1 MRSRELL
8 KRLSRRRFFLAAG
21 LSAAAARLLAQRPAG
36 DDVILQAMR
45 DELAR
50 SRQLRV
56 VGGSGDDAPYFVGY
70 TLDDNDAFEVDASF
84 GAVTYRSRNRFR
96 VPNIE
101 VRVGGYDFDNTG
113 HIYSGLYSGS
123 RYDTEPLPLD
133 DDYLALREGFWLATD
148 HAYKAAVESIARKRA
163 ALTNTAANT
172 DKVADF
178 SKAEASQSLDRIS
191 RVSLDEAA
199 WTARTVKLSAIF
211 NGYPEVLASHV
222 EFHLNQ
228 DISYLLNTEGSELR
242 FRDDAA
248 WFFVRAEGQASDG
261 MALRETLAAT
271 ALEVA
276 KLPPESAL
284 QQSVTEVASHIQALV
299 KAPVGESFL
308 GPALFEPQAAAQL
321 LAQLLGDNL
330 HIQRKPVSDPNRPVN
345 VIPSEFEGR
354 MGSRVLPEWMD
365 VTDDPTQAAWQG
377 KALSGY
383 YPFDFEGVK
392 PKAVSLI
399 EKGVLRGL
407 LTTRQPSKNQP
418 TSNGHARFPA
428 GFGTTA
434 AAIGNL
440 LVKAGQTSPMADLKT
455 RLLQMCKE
463 RDKPYGLLIRKL
475 DFPYS
480 GNNAELQALQAVSSQ
495 SGGSVRPVSP
505 PVLIYRVYP
514 DGREELV
521 RGLRFKGLSSRS
533 LRDILA
539 ASAETTV
546 FEFLNTGAPLA
557 RPSGAGYIATSAVV
571 APGLLFDEL
580 EVDLSQDSLEKP
592 ALVPPP
598 SRITGAA

>member
-1 MRSRELL
+1 MARRGFL
-8 KRLSRRRFFLAAG
+8 KRLSRRDFFVAAG
-21 LSAAAARLLAQRPAG
+21 MAAAATGLQAQKAAG
-36 DDVILQAMR
+36 DDPILQAMR

-56 VGGSGDDAPYFVGY
+56 VGGSGDDAPYFISY

-84 GAVTYRSRNRFR
+84 GSVTYRSRNRFR

-101 VRVGGYDFDNTG
+101 VRVGSYDFDNTG

-163 ALTNTAANT
+163 ALTNTAANA
-172 DKVADF
+172 DKVPDF
-178 SKAEASQSLDRIS
+178 SKAEASQSLEKIS
-191 RVSLDEAA
+191 RANFDEAA
-199 WTARTVKLSAIF
+199 WVARTVRLSAIF
-211 NGYPEVLASHV
+211 NSYAEVLAANV
-222 EFHLNQ
+222 EFHFNQ
-228 DISYLLNTEGSELR
+228 DVSYLLNTEGSELR

-248 WFFVRAEGQASDG
+248 WFFVRAEGQAADG
-261 MALRETLAAT
+261 MPVRESLSLPALELAA
-271 ALEVA
+271 
-276 KLPPESAL
+276 LPNDSAVT
-284 QQSVTEVASHIQALV
+284 QSVTAVANHIQALV
-299 KAPVGESFL
+299 KAPAGESFA

-345 VIPSEFEGR
+345 LIPSEFEGR
-354 MGSRVLPEWMD
+354 TGSRVLPEWMD
-365 VTDDPTQAAWQG
+365 VTDDPTQTAWQG
-377 KALSGY
+377 KTLAGY

-392 PKAVSLI
+392 PKAVSLV
-399 EKGVLRGL
+399 EKGVLKGF
-407 LTTRQPSKNQP
+407 LTTRQPSKNLP
-418 TSNGHARFPA
+418 ASNGHARFPA
-428 GFGTTA
+428 GFGATS

-440 LVKAGQTSPMADLKT
+440 FVKAGQTAPLADLKA
-455 RLLQMCKE
+455 RLIQMCKD
-463 RDKPYGLLIRKL
+463 RDKPYGLLVRKL

-521 RGLRFKGLSSRS
+521 RGLRFKGLSTRS
-533 LRDILA
+533 LKDILA
-539 ASAETTV
+539 ASAEMQV
-546 FEFLNTGAPLA
+546 FEYLNTGAPLA
-557 RPSGAGYIATSAVV
+557 RSGGAGYIATASVI

-580 EVDLSQDSLEKP
+580 EVDRSQDSLEKP

-598 SRITGAA
+598 SRNSSTP